1 MKLYYWPKTRA
12 FRALWMLEEL
22 RVPYEFAYVNIRA
35 GEQNAPGFC
44 RVNPTSQ
51 LPGLEEDGGCC
62 AESGAVLLY
71 LADKYRQ
78 AGLGVPL
85 DDPLRGRFLQWMFFT
100 GACLE
105 PAMAER
111 MTGAPGNSVSFGW
124 GDLGRVEKAI
134 ESALADGPWLLG
146 ERFTAADILVSSTL
160 QIACMAKLIE
170 PGGVLS
176 DYVARATSRDAHE
189 RAALIDKQEAQK
201 VPSAASQQQTGTA
214 SLKP

>member
-1 MKLYYWPKTRA
+1 
-12 FRALWMLEEL
+12 
-22 RVPYEFAYVNIRA
+22 
-35 GEQNAPGFC
+35 
-44 RVNPTSQ
+44 
-51 LPGLEEDGGCC
+51 
-62 AESGAVLLY
+62 
-71 LADKYRQ
+71 
-78 AGLGVPL
+78 
-85 DDPLRGRFLQWMFFT
+85 LRGRFLQWMFFT

-105 PAMAER
+105 PAMAEK

-134 ESALADGPWLLG
+134 ESALAHGPWLLG

-160 QIACMAKLIE
+160 QIAYMAKLIE

-176 DYVARATSRDAHE
+176 DYVARATSREAHE

-201 VPSAASQQQTGTA
+201 VPSTASQQTGTA